1 MINNITC
8 KAVLHVFQSFGIF
21 FGPLIISL
29 AALVC
34 YWCLELLLGPHRN
47 KFFET
52 PNGLLFGPV
61 FVFPAKQAIGCKN
74 ARRLCRP
81 HTSFDSSRD
90 RLTIRSFCE
99 LWGNPR
105 WMGVRS
111 TLVCKDEI
119 VHNSPDIIPSFFA
132 PFINASTRFLC
143 QLCSIFVTDKSL
155 LANNARSFHVLKTRI
170 VSLNN
175 EEKNLSAR
183 LKGLI
188 SVLMPTHR
196 IETCVDSV

>member
-1 MINNITC
+1 MCSSLSASFLDHSSFRLQHWFVIDAWNC
-8 KAVLHVFQSFGIF
+8 CLVLTGTSFSRHLTDFFLVQFSSFPENRQSVAGMH
-21 FGPLIISL
+21 GASADLR
-29 AALVC
+29 
-34 YWCLELLLGPHRN
+34 LLL
-47 KFFET
+47 T
-52 PNGLLFGPV
+52 P
-61 FVFPAKQAIGCKN
+61 PAIDWVYV
-74 ARRLCRP
+74 L
-81 HTSFDSSRD
+81 
-90 RLTIRSFCE
+90 CE
-99 LWGNPR
+99 LWGNYR
-105 WMGVRS
+105 WMGVLS
-111 TLVCKDEI
+111 TSVCKDEI